1 VPRIH
6 THPGMAQDEEQVVSR
21 ERDIA
26 NPCPRI
32 RRLGRTMKMALAYSV
47 GDKVVHPAHG
57 AGVVKKVVLRTI
69 AGEPRQYYLID
80 PLAYDDMEIMVAVDK
95 VKLIGL
101 RGASKRSEI
110 RRTLRTLKGSPKRV
124 SSNYKERQQQISDKL
139 SSPKLNHVAEA
150 ARDLAAFKREKQGR
164 MGVTDNRLLRQA
176 REAIAG
182 ELAIVEDMPFEQ
194 ALARIDE
201 ELMLSE
207 AESEA
212 AKE

>member
-1 VPRIH
+1 
-6 THPGMAQDEEQVVSR
+6 
-21 ERDIA
+21 
-26 NPCPRI
+26 
-32 RRLGRTMKMALAYSV
+32 MALVYSV

-57 AGVVKKVVLRTI
+57 AGVVKKVVKRTI

-80 PLAYDDMEIMVAVDK
+80 PLAYDDLQIMVAVDK

-101 RGASKRSEI
+101 RGASKRSEMK
-110 RRTLRTLKGSPKRV
+110 RTLRILERSPERV
-124 SSNYKERQQQISDKL
+124 STNYKERQQQISDKL
-139 SSPKLNHVAEA
+139 SSAKLRRVAEA

-182 ELAIVEDMPFEQ
+182 ELAIVEDMPFEE

-201 ELMLSE
+201 GLMLNE
-207 AESEA
+207 DEES
-212 AKE
+212 KE

>member
-1 VPRIH
+1 
-6 THPGMAQDEEQVVSR
+6 
-21 ERDIA
+21 
-26 NPCPRI
+26 
-32 RRLGRTMKMALAYSV
+32 MALVYSV

-57 AGVVKKVVLRTI
+57 AGVVKNVVLRSI
-69 AGEPRQYYLID
+69 AGEPRQYYVID

-101 RGASKRSEI
+101 RGASKRSEMK
-110 RRTLRTLKGSPKRV
+110 RTLRTLTGSPERV

-139 SSPKLNHVAEA
+139 SSAQLRLVAEA

-182 ELAIVEDMPFEQ
+182 ELAIVEDMPFEE
-194 ALARIDE
+194 ALAKVDE
-201 ELMLSE
+201 DLLLGEE
-207 AESEA
+207 EESRE
-212 AKE
+212 